1 MSLTRFP
8 SYYRHMQ
15 EHKSK
20 CDRFGDFMGQNMIK
34 GPLAFLKLLL
44 IRSSE
49 ALILLL
55 LLELRIVYRIAHAQ
69 TSKQVQKIRNSTPN
83 NINRTK
89 QNY

>member
-8 SYYRHMQ
+8 SYYRHMH

-20 CDRFGDFMGQNMIK
+20 CDSFGDFMGQNMIK

-44 IRSSE
+44 VRSSE

-55 LLELRIVYRIAHAQ
+55 LLELRIVYRIAHAH
-69 TSKQVQKIRNSTPN
+69 TNKQVQTIRNNTLD
-83 NINRTK
+83 NINSTK
-89 QNY
+89 RGY